1 MKCFPQI
8 VGGEWLEPTRGLPGG
23 GSILSSSL
31 LAFGS
36 ESSFQLP
43 GDVGQ
48 PSPGPAVRSLG
59 CWRPQA
65 EFGWD
70 LGGAGVWMWVES
82 LHFSLSRGQR
92 RTPVLIRLNEAVPVK
107 CLPSPGHGPGCK
119 APAPPP
125 SSSPRQGGCGSAS
138 GPLQDFASA
147 IGALAGG
154 GLSAP
159 GVRPQPRGAGTG
171 APGEDLVSSAPLQA
185 SLRCW
190 WPGWAGGD
198 LHQGLASWV
207 TAVQ

>member
-8 VGGEWLEPTRGLPGG
+8 VGREWLEPTWGLPGG

-59 CWRPQA
+59 CWRPRA

-70 LGGAGVWMWVES
+70 LGGASVWMWVNS
-82 LHFSLSRGQR
+82 LHFSSSRGQR
-92 RTPVLIRLNEAVPVK
+92 RTPVLIRLNEAAPVK
-107 CLPSPGHGPGCK
+107 CLSSPGHGPGCK

-125 SSSPRQGGCGSAS
+125 P
-138 GPLQDFASA
+138 P
-147 IGALAGG
+147 
-154 GLSAP
+154 AP
-159 GVRPQPRGAGTG
+159 GKVGVALPQ
-171 APGEDLVSSAPLQA
+171 AP
-185 SLRCW
+185 
-190 WPGWAGGD
+190 
-198 LHQGLASWV
+198 
-207 TAVQ
+207 